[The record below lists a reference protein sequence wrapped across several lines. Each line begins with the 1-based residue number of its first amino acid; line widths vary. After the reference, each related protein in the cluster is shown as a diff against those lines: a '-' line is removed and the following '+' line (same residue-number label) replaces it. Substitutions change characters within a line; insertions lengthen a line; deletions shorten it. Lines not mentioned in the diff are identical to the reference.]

1 MKERG
6 KLFYLLI
13 FLLII
18 LFFYPIFEGKNL
30 GGKLLAVFFTGILVT
45 GVYAVSKNSL
55 RKLVISLLL
64 GVPAAVLLW
73 MEQFIEGRTLDALS
87 YAFMAAF
94 TFFTVYCVLAYI
106 MRAKK
111 VTPDIL
117 AGAVCTYLLLGIS
130 WGLLYA
136 LLETIVP
143 GSFAIKGGTGKA
155 AISSWSVF
163 NYYSF
168 TTLTTLGYGDITPVS
183 ARGQSLAL
191 LEAVAGLL
199 FMAILVAR
207 LVGMYTLHSQG
218 RTEENKR

>member
-218 RTEENKR
+218 RTEEN